1 MPDDTSVYDRASRL
15 QALNDC
21 HTFPGP
27 FVFKVIGEN
36 SPEFVLRVR
45 ETCTVV
51 LGASAAPSITTRESA
66 QGKHQAVTL
75 VVQVETADLV
85 LEVYQALQSL
95 SGVRFLL

>member
-1 MPDDTSVYDRASRL
+1 MSDESPAYDRASRL

-27 FVFKVIGEN
+27 FMFKVIGEN

-45 ETCTVV
+45 DTCTVI
-51 LGASAAPSITTRESA
+51 LGENASPNITTRESSK
-66 QGKHQAVTL
+66 GRHQAVTL
-75 VVQVETADLV
+75 VVQVETADHV
-85 LEVYQALQSL
+85 LDVYQALQTL